1 VTVDTI
7 GSSFDTVL
15 AAYSGGCGSLSRV
28 DCDDD
33 SGGNLTSKLTH
44 PVSAGVT
51 YYYMVGGYAEA
62 TGQVVFHF
70 NVNHQLAID
79 LQPSDQPSTLG
90 GNATFTVVASGGT
103 GPLKFQWYSSRNGG
117 VSMAKLLNKTNSDFI
132 LQRASSLLPPQYVV
146 VVTDSATPPTVV
158 TSRVAKVTLYTAP
171 RFTVQ
176 PASLSRIAGNN
187 AAFRAV
193 AAGTAPL
200 SYQWNFEG
208 TPIIGATDSL
218 VSLTNVQSSDGGHYQ
233 CVVTGAYGSSAM
245 TGLMRGNLSI
255 LPDIDSPTVAIL
267 SPVRN
272 SVFASG
278 VRVVS
283 QTNVAPNL
291 TIYARTHDFGLVT
304 DLSLVR
310 TYPSSASLTNS
321 TTLVG
326 GTVNLKTWSTRVA
339 LVPGLNTFVAVA
351 TDSAGHAKQSAP
363 VNYILKTP

>member
-1 VTVDTI
+1 VNDQCSGAFEITGENYVHIQSTLLATSTGDPTPSCDLNSGNAVWYTWTAPVDGLVTVDTI

-51 YYYMVGGYAEA
+51 YYYMVGGYGQA
-62 TGQVVFHF
+62 TGQLVFHF

-218 VSLTNVQSSDGGHYQ
+218 VSLTNVQSNDGGHYQ
-233 CVVTGAYGSSAM
+233 CDARKLIDLARYRFTDGCHFESGAKFRVCEWSAC
-245 TGLMRGNLSI
+245 RQ
-255 LPDIDSPTVAIL
+255 PDECRAEFD
-267 SPVRN
+267 
-272 SVFASG
+272 
-278 VRVVS
+278 
-283 QTNVAPNL
+283 
-291 TIYARTHDFGLVT
+291 
-304 DLSLVR
+304 DLR
-310 TYPSSASLTNS
+310 A
-321 TTLVG
+321 
-326 GTVNLKTWSTRVA
+326 
-339 LVPGLNTFVAVA
+339 
-351 TDSAGHAKQSAP
+351 HA
-363 VNYILKTP
+363 